1 MSDSIQKYQN
11 LLSVFCDQAEKYGDA
26 PYLWS
31 KNKKH
36 YQFLS
41 WNDTYLRVKKL
52 ANYLKKIGIES
63 DSKVMLISENRPEWQ
78 ISDLAI
84 MAADGI
90 SVPAYTT
97 ITSRDYEYLINHSE
111 TKVIIVSS
119 KLLYSKV
126 ELALNKLKIERD
138 VIIID
143 DFGPKKTI

>member
-1 MSDSIQKYQN
+1 
-11 LLSVFCDQAEKYGDA
+11 
-26 PYLWS
+26 
-31 KNKKH
+31 
-36 YQFLS
+36 
-41 WNDTYLRVKKL
+41 
-52 ANYLKKIGIES
+52 
-63 DSKVMLISENRPEWQ
+63 MLISENRPEWQ

-97 ITSRDYEYLINHSE
+97 ITSQDYEYLINHSE

-143 DFGPKKTI
+143 DFGPKKQFNYNT

>member
-1 MSDSIQKYQN
+1 MSGSIQKYQN

-63 DSKVMLISENRPEWQ
+63 D
-78 ISDLAI
+78 
-84 MAADGI
+84 
-90 SVPAYTT
+90 AYL
-97 ITSRDYEYLINHSE
+97 R
-111 TKVIIVSS
+111 K
-119 KLLYSKV
+119 
-126 ELALNKLKIERD
+126 
-138 VIIID
+138 
-143 DFGPKKTI
+143 

>member
-1 MSDSIQKYQN
+1 
-11 LLSVFCDQAEKYGDA
+11 
-26 PYLWS
+26 
-31 KNKKH
+31 
-36 YQFLS
+36 
-41 WNDTYLRVKKL
+41 
-52 ANYLKKIGIES
+52 
-63 DSKVMLISENRPEWQ
+63 MLISENRPEWQ

-97 ITSRDYEYLINHSE
+97 ITSQDYEYLINHSE

-126 ELALNKLKIERD
+126 ELALNKLKIEQD

-143 DFGPKKTI
+143 DFWTKKKTI